1 MRLLLLLLVA
11 GGCTSMTI
19 RTGLVT
25 HGGRPAVAASI
36 EIGPSV
42 FGKTK
47 GFSVGSQWGL
57 ESDER
62 GTRAVAGGNVE
73 LIQTA
78 EDTGP
83 IARIG
88 AGFRN
93 TLAKDEREQTGGFVV
108 HGAAYVGFGRGGE
121 SSPQFGGLGIEIGG
135 GCNVT
140 PTVEPIFEANL
151 VFGGKAEK

>member
-1 MRLLLLLLVA
+1 MRLLLLLVVA

-19 RTGLVT
+19 RSGVVSY
-25 HGGRPAVAASI
+25 GGRPAFQASI

-42 FGKTK
+42 YGKTK
-47 GFSVGSQWGL
+47 GFSIGSQWGI

-62 GTRAVAGGNVE
+62 GTRAVTGGNVE
-73 LIQTA
+73 LIQTE

-93 TLAKDEREQTGGFVV
+93 TLTKDERDQTGGFVL

-135 GCNVT
+135 GFNVT

-151 VFGGKAEK
+151 VFGGKADK